1 MYGSRFSPISFLLLH
16 HFFRINPSLLN
27 SSLLKV
33 QDTLF
38 RLFTWKTSLLQL
50 DQSLVKMAAE
60 DTRPFLDELMSPSSS
75 RQSTQI
81 GYGDERD
88 SIDDLDE
95 IDIEKMHRK
104 NGHCIILERDDLFER
119 SSAKEA
125 LVNYLTNHRNRI
137 YSAVLL
143 LFAAGLFSLSIF
155 AFFLD
160 RHKVLPPGRLPGYEY
175 TSSGQLLS
183 CGSNFEEA
191 EAAGCIFDIMTFAW
205 TPPACLDE
213 EVHTDVISDFS
224 ELAPTRGAGTWP
236 WWRWENRTEPLEQ
249 TSEVLRSYDDI
260 WTDTIYHRA
269 HCLYLW
275 RIMHRAAGRVI
286 GGEKEV
292 YVYSKAAQ
300 WEHVIHCNKL
310 LNELDLPMT
319 DLAIAVRVVGHCVRV
334 DG

>member
-1 MYGSRFSPISFLLLH
+1 MASE
-16 HFFRINPSLLN
+16 
-27 SSLLKV
+27 
-33 QDTLF
+33 DTL
-38 RLFTWKTSLLQL
+38 
-50 DQSLVKMAAE
+50 
-60 DTRPFLDELMSPSSS
+60 PFLDELMSSSS
-75 RQSTQI
+75 HQSTQI
-81 GYGDERD
+81 GDGDERD
-88 SIDDLDE
+88 PIDDLDK
-95 IDIEKMHRK
+95 IDIEKMHCK
-104 NGHCIILERDDLFER
+104 DGNYIVLERDDLFEER
-119 SSAKEA
+119 FSVKEA
-125 LVNYLTNHRNRI
+125 LIRFREYLSNHRTCI

-143 LFAAGLFSLSIF
+143 LFAAGLFSLSLF
-155 AFFLD
+155 GFLWD
-160 RHKVLPPGRLPGYEY
+160 HHKALPPGRLSDYEY
-175 TSSGQLLS
+175 TSSGELLS
-183 CGSNFEEA
+183 CGSSFEEA

-213 EVHTDVISDFS
+213 EVHADVISDLS

-249 TSEVLRSYDDI
+249 TTEVLRLYDDI

-286 GGEKEV
+286 EGEKEV

-310 LNELDLPMT
+310 LNELDKPMT
-319 DLAIAVRVVGHCVRV
+319 DLAMAVRVVGHCVRL